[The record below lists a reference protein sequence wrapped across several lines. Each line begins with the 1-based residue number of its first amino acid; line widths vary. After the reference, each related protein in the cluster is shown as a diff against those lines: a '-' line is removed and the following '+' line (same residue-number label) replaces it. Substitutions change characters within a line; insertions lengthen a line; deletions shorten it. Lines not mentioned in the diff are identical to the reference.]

1 MKKSKQIAEIL
12 NKKKRSHKDV
22 LYMITHDPILCV
34 VFLFPLF
41 PLIVLPIVT
50 SILSTFNTILWI
62 AMYPVLWYIIKN
74 MSPRGE
80 EIEVDYE
87 TLAPKRQQ
95 YRSYIAYALAY
106 LKFVFT
112 EFKKI
117 LTKKKD
123 K

>member
-34 VFLFPLF
+34 VFLFPLV

-95 YRSYIAYALAY
+95 YRSYIAYTLAY

-117 LTKKKD
+117 LTKKNE
-123 K
+123 

>member
-1 MKKSKQIAEIL
+1 MKKSKHIAEIL

-34 VFLFPLF
+34 VFLFPLV
-41 PLIVLPIVT
+41 PLIVLPIIT

-80 EIEVDYE
+80 EIDVDYE
-87 TLAPKRQQ
+87 KLAPKRQQ
-95 YRSYIAYALAY
+95 YRSYIAYVLAY
-106 LKFVFT
+106 IKFVVI

-117 LTKKKD
+117 ITKKKD

>member
-34 VFLFPLF
+34 VFLFPLV

-117 LTKKKD
+117 LTKKNK
-123 K
+123 

>member
-34 VFLFPLF
+34 VFLFPLV

-112 EFKKI
+112 ECKKI

-123 K
+123 N